1 MYCRRGFGSNS
12 LFAEQKQLEKGLKMV
27 IAVAGSGGKTTRIH
41 LLTEKYRKLGKTVL
55 VTTTTHMYREEGC
68 DISGDEGQIRAKLKN
83 F

>member
-1 MYCRRGFGSNS
+1 
-12 LFAEQKQLEKGLKMV
+12 MV

-83 F
+83 FGYCLSLTYNTSKYYF